1 MVVSQPVFVADRCRI
16 AKFLIQKLL
25 EVDLVR
31 ALQDSLPEFQ
41 DFLYMLMDLI
51 TSCAA
56 IVDNTFFKK
65 RAAHGKC
72 LSSKFRCNDSTL
84 PVEINI
90 RKIDPGNAFILIG
103 GKNSFIKY
111 RDKSFKLRP
120 ELADLFCQ
128 VLKNI
133 YSPGSSN
140 SKDDNITKFCPTF
153 SVKISHITETMD
165 QCFTTCDD
173 VTDHQSTVRNH
184 GQFAVLDLK
193 PCHLIFRKNTLA
205 GKKADIMNTDM
216 LFITGLLKRIIQRPS

>member
-1 MVVSQPVFVADRCRI
+1 MGVPPIDVNKGSPTQASLLRSVFTYVLFSELLQNVFPQCTSKLPDSLLGKFFQCDVLHALDIPLLLAVEPFGVGGANFLVVVVSQPVFVADRCRI

-103 GKNSFIKY
+103 GKI
-111 RDKSFKLRP
+111 
-120 ELADLFCQ
+120 
-128 VLKNI
+128 
-133 YSPGSSN
+133 
-140 SKDDNITKFCPTF
+140 
-153 SVKISHITETMD
+153 
-165 QCFTTCDD
+165 
-173 VTDHQSTVRNH
+173 
-184 GQFAVLDLK
+184 
-193 PCHLIFRKNTLA
+193 
-205 GKKADIMNTDM
+205 
-216 LFITGLLKRIIQRPS
+216 PS